1 MNWIRISQI
10 LCVFGFLKEFRPG
23 EPFVTDYLTSEFKN
37 FTSKQ
42 VTEDIYPVGTYSY
55 CASLILIFLL
65 TDFLR
70 YKPIIIL
77 CGVSGIITFSV
88 LTFGKSLEAM
98 QFLEFMYGLY
108 LSTDVAY
115 YTYIYAKVEKRHYQ
129 KVSSYTRSAFLFGR
143 FFASTVS
150 QLIISYHLMNYHQLN
165 YLTLGGQVLAT
176 IWALFLPSVNQS
188 VYFHRATPIK
198 DLIPN
203 SKDSSCENP
212 ITAFGAEVSCNLKGH
227 QEYDT
232 RPLIHKI
239 KTAYYLLWK
248 DFLKAYT
255 SFHVLKWSLWW
266 AAASCGYLQVL
277 SYSQPVWQTAVKKD
291 DMIYNGAVE
300 ALYSIIGAAVVFAIG
315 KLRLNWDFL
324 GETVLVVFTFIEAI
338 LLFVTAHN
346 YNIWVLYTLYIIF
359 GVIYHS
365 MVTVASFEVA
375 KKISEDSYGL
385 VFGVNI
391 LVSLILQTILTYIV
405 TSGRVFKLE
414 IREQFVVYAWYFIV
428 LTVLFTPA
436 AIITIVKS
444 YRRGTNVTVWAPK
457 DDSSQSSS
465 NQRIE
470 EHCS

>member
-1 MNWIRISQI
+1 MDWIRISQI
-10 LCVFGFLKEFRPG
+10 LCMFGFLKEFRPG
-23 EPFVTDYLTSEFKN
+23 EPFITDYLTSEWKN

-42 VTEDIYPVGTYSY
+42 VTEDIYPIGTYSY
-55 CASLILIFLL
+55 CATLVLIFLL

-77 CGVSGIITFSV
+77 CGVSGIVAFSA
-88 LTFGKSLEAM
+88 LTFGNSLEVM
-98 QFLEFMYGLY
+98 QFLEVMYGLY

-115 YTYIYAKVEKRHYQ
+115 YTYIYAKVDRKHYQ

-150 QLIISYHLMNYHQLN
+150 QLIISFRLMNYHQLN
-165 YLTLGGQVLAT
+165 FLTIGGQVLAT
-176 IWALFLPSVNQS
+176 IWALFLPPVKQS
-188 VYFHRATPIK
+188 VYFHRPAPIK
-198 DLIPN
+198 GFIIN
-203 SKDSSCENP
+203 SRDSNCEKAITGSGVEASCD
-212 ITAFGAEVSCNLKGH
+212 SKGH
-227 QEYDT
+227 QVYDT
-232 RPLIHKI
+232 RPLILKI

-277 SYSQPVWQTAVKKD
+277 SYSQPVWQTAVEKD

-315 KLRLNWDFL
+315 RLRLNWDFL
-324 GETVLVVFTFIEAI
+324 GEAMLAVFTFIEAI

-346 YNIWVLYTLYIIF
+346 YNIWVLYTLYITF
-359 GVIYHS
+359 GVIYHTI
-365 MVTVASFEVA
+365 VTVASFEVA

-385 VFGVNI
+385 VFGINI

-405 TSGRVFKLE
+405 TSGRVFKLH
-414 IREQFVVYAWYFIV
+414 IRQQFVVYAWYFIV
-428 LTVLFTPA
+428 LAVLFAPVA
-436 AIITIVKS
+436 VVTIVKS
-444 YRRGTNVTVWAPK
+444 YRRGANVTVWAPR
-457 DDSSQSSS
+457 DDSSESSS
-465 NQRIE
+465 NQKIE